1 MGGHKNQQK
10 RTQELEFIRRTAEGL
25 RKGIVTGPAAA
36 RLRGISTLNWVEQV
50 DVVYLSNCRARAK
63 PKTDDEIVH
72 RNGKITADD
81 VTVHDGVRVT
91 SLIHTLFDSYRYHG
105 RREALVQIESAR
117 WKWPSLTVEELLE
130 RTKTLPRAKGLAGF
144 RELIRGSAESS
155 QSPLETLLRD
165 GVLQAIASGQ
175 LTGVETLEFQAGFRI
190 RDRDG
195 NMTVAWADVLINGF
209 LFLEGDG
216 EEKTSGAMGDAVEAI
231 NRERHREKQLQNEGA
246 VFERV
251 GWRELNAPEMIRQ
264 LQRHI
269 DYNPGVR
276 RLPNRV
282 GMTHRQWQE
291 QKAWRRAS

>member
-1 MGGHKNQQK
+1 M
-10 RTQELEFIRRTAEGL
+10 
-25 RKGIVTGPAAA
+25 
-36 RLRGISTLNWVEQV
+36 
-50 DVVYLSNCRARAK
+50 VYLSNCRAKAK
-63 PKTDDEIVH
+63 PKTNDEIMH
-72 RNGKITADD
+72 RNGTITAND

-91 SLIHTLFDSYRYHG
+91 SLIHTLFDSYRYHD

-165 GVLQAIASGQ
+165 AVLQAIASGR
-175 LTGVETLEFQAGFRI
+175 LTGVVTLEFQVGFRI
-190 RDRDG
+190 TDRHG
-195 NMTVAWADVLINGF
+195 NTTVAWADALINGF

-216 EEKTSGAMGDAVEAI
+216 EEKTSGAMGDAVDAI

-251 GWRELNAPEMIRQ
+251 GWKGLHDPEVIEQ

-269 DYNPGVR
+269 DNHPGVR
-276 RLPNRV
+276 QLPNRLNI
-282 GMTHRQWQE
+282 TYRQWQE
-291 QKAWRRAS
+291 QHAWRRTG